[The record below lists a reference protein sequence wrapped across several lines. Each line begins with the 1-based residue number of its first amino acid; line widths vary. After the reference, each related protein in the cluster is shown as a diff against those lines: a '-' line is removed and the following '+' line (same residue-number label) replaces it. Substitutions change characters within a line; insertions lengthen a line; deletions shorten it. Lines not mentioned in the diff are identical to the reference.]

1 MNFTSKPFSD
11 LIAASMII
19 FKIILL
25 QFLWMAGRLK
35 STVINKKVIEQKRV
49 FSKILFDKSQRT
61 MKKYEVLI
69 YVCICIHQVTHMLMR
84 GNLLF

>member
-11 LIAASMII
+11 LIADSMII

-49 FSKILFDKSQRT
+49 FSKILFEKL
-61 MKKYEVLI
+61 K
-69 YVCICIHQVTHMLMR
+69 
-84 GNLLF
+84 F